1 MSLHIRA
8 VIFVERPTQ
17 KAILIGSGGSA
28 IKRLGQGARAKVE
41 EFVGAPVYLDLWV
54 KVLPKWRKNPLELQ
68 RQGTWVHLWRVVGQ
82 YSNVSIFDVES
93 SDELHQILWN
103 LPLFPFMTVAVTP
116 LTEHPSALTANRS
129 P

>member
-1 MSLHIRA
+1 MLFHVRMDVAVPRDLDPEERA
-8 VIFVERPTQ
+8 TLLAKE
-17 KAILIGSGGSA
+17 K
-28 IKRLGQGARAKVE
+28 ARA
-41 EFVGAPVYLDLWV
+41 
-54 KVLPKWRKNPLELQ
+54 LELQ

-93 SDELHQILWN
+93 SDELHEILWN

-116 LTEHPSALTANRS
+116 LTEHPSALAAN